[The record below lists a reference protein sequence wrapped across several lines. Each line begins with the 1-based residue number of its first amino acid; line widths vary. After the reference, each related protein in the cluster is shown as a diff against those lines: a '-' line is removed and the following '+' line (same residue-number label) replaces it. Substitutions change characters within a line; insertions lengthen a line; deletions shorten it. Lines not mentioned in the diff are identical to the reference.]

1 MLSLTTS
8 ETEVNYY
15 TGKLNA
21 RIALRVAKRPKA
33 DDLRKLAHPWWLLLN
48 DILGLF
54 QKQPFESALQEN
66 CFEMFKVL

>member
-15 TGKLNA
+15 TGKLNV

-33 DDLRKLAHPWWLLLN
+33 DDLRKLGNFKKNLKSQN
-48 DILGLF
+48 
-54 QKQPFESALQEN
+54 ELQIWP
-66 CFEMFKVL
+66 